1 MYRRLYAKGKLDDE
15 NIHCRK
21 YADSESRDD
30 PLLMRTGVENML
42 ILFVMLHKNGSKIK
56 WGLA

>member
-1 MYRRLYAKGKLDDE
+1 MYAKGKLDDE
-15 NIHCRK
+15 NIHYRK

-30 PLLMRTGVENML
+30 PLLTRTGVENML

>member
-1 MYRRLYAKGKLDDE
+1 MYRRLKSKGKHFD
-15 NIHCRK
+15 NMHCRK

-30 PLLMRTGVENML
+30 PLLTRTGVENML
-42 ILFVMLHKNGSKIK
+42 ILFVMLHQNGSKIK